1 MNTTVEKIKNNVL
14 DIKEIEQFINFSD
27 LNKCSLDDQN
37 KYLLEIIHSL
47 FEKIDEKEK
56 IKKDILIGQK
66 NIKHFNECSQVIDLS
81 KERNKIDLIEEENFN
96 ISKLK
101 NCPAFTKDSISAFE
115 NLNVKSTH
123 TNIGL
128 QNKIYKQVL
137 KTFS

>member
-96 ISKLK
+96 KSNKSFL
-101 NCPAFTKDSISAFE
+101 S
-115 NLNVKSTH
+115 LNKYLYNS
-123 TNIGL
+123 NSCIGNSL
-128 QNKIYKQVL
+128 DNFQI
-137 KTFS
+137 